1 MASFAS
7 FVSQLCLH
15 TCVFVL
21 SDSHGVVLP
30 VVTKVSSKSVWNADG
45 DPVWRRDNTSR
56 SLWTGLESSV
66 VSRHSAASVGRCCT
80 EPRSGLVSTTPLS
93 AHTHTHM
100 TATCTW
106 RPNHAQDWS
115 VRLSTHTHTWLL
127 HVREDPT
134 TLRTGQYD
142 AAHTHTHDCY
152 MYVKTEP
159 RVSEWVSSFL
169 TAHQHIIGH
178 SVP

>member
-93 AHTHTHM
+93 AHTHTHDCYMYVKTEPCSGLVSTTQHTYTHM

-115 VRLSTHTHTWLL
+115 VRRRTHTHTWLL
-127 HVREDPT
+127 HVREDRT
-134 TLRTGQYD
+134 T
-142 AAHTHTHDCY
+142 
-152 MYVKTEP
+152 
-159 RVSEWVSSFL
+159 SEWVSE
-169 TAHQHIIGH
+169 
-178 SVP
+178 